1 MSYLPKRAFREL
13 RRTVYE
19 SLDKHDVRSRNW
31 QRMKDSVLE
40 ALADLAKKHHCGYEF
55 NSEGGNICIY
65 KSKRP
70 VFAIR
75 IGHYHNQ
82 MKHLLKGE
90 ALFRGII
97 DISRSGNVFYIPLPT
112 RQARKWTINDE
123 NELLHVIGC
132 LKEDG
137 PLSQRGLACILGIT
151 SQKSCQV
158 ASARKEGTTSRLQVW
173 TKEEYPVERR
183 MRLRLK
189 DIMRIT
195 RNVKVPKNQ
204 RLRRPSGV
212 VLKRSPRSQI
222 PFHHR

>member
-1 MSYLPKRAFREL
+1 LSRKNKPWFLRSWKIGEMSYLPKRAFREL

-137 PLSQRGLACILGIT
+137 PLSQRGLACILGIHHR
-151 SQKSCQV
+151 K
-158 ASARKEGTTSRLQVW
+158 AARL
-173 TKEEYPVERR
+173 
-183 MRLRLK
+183 
-189 DIMRIT
+189 
-195 RNVKVPKNQ
+195 
-204 RLRRPSGV
+204 LRRGKKERLLDCKSGPR
-212 VLKRSPRSQI
+212 RSTQWSVA
-222 PFHHR
+222 